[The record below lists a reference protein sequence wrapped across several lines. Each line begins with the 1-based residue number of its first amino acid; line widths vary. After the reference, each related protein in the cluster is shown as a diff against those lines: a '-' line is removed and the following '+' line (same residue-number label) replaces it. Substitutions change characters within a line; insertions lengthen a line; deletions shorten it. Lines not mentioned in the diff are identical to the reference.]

1 MRPGLDHR
9 KKAGAMNSLI
19 RVLGVLSI
27 VPYLLNVGCDHYIY
41 NSKTLREAM
50 CFVVTSKS
58 GKDIC
63 YVHHYPQRDDR
74 YINGNILFFGV
85 STQYFYHQKDR
96 SIIVLYSLSLINCNG
111 ITTSVCCDHYI
122 YFYPDK
128 MYLDRWQ

>member
-1 MRPGLDHR
+1 MENHELHRLVYLLVRPGLDHR

-19 RVLGVLSI
+19 RVSGVLSI

-63 YVHHYPQRDDR
+63 YVHHYPQRDNR
-74 YINGNILFFGV
+74 YINGNVVFFGV
-85 STQYFYHQKDR
+85 HNT
-96 SIIVLYSLSLINCNG
+96 SITKKIKVL
-111 ITTSVCCDHYI
+111 
-122 YFYPDK
+122 
-128 MYLDRWQ
+128 